1 MIWCVPWADAS
12 LQNNVGTYLTN
23 RSNSGNKIFQINWH
37 IGSWDKGS
45 QDGRFETLPTKRFLE
60 NQTVEIQLLLR
71 NVQESYLET
80 NFELIIT
87 NDMGTEAFHIILEGP
102 EPEQS
107 TELPGTGTGI
117 SPVLIA
123 VITAIIL
130 LLVIGTVV
138 GIFICKRNG
147 LVCFDN
153 ASK

>member
-1 MIWCVPWADAS
+1 MK
-12 LQNNVGTYLTN
+12 NYLCKAEIKFLL
-23 RSNSGNKIFQINWH
+23 SKIFQINWH

-60 NQTVEIQLLLR
+60 NQTIEIQLLLR
-71 NVQESYLET
+71 NVQESYLEN
-80 NFELIIT
+80 NFELIIA
-87 NDMGTEAFHIILEGP
+87 NDVGNEVFNIILEGP

-117 SPVLIA
+117 SPVLMA
-123 VITAIIL
+123 VIIGIIL
-130 LLVIGTVV
+130 LLVIGIVV